1 MIRIPIQF
9 DPNYAILS
17 LCKKTLTYSNPN
29 EVAAEKRYEEF
40 KKIFFMSS
48 IKQVIEELPN
58 YIPEGVDKDKIA
70 EEIAKGLLKK
80 IEEAEESDI
89 QQ

>member
-1 MIRIPIQF
+1 MIRVPIQF
-9 DPNYAILS
+9 NPKYAILN

-29 EVAAEKRYEEF
+29 EAAAEKRYEEF
-40 KKIFFMSS
+40 KKTFFMSS

-58 YIPEGVDKDKIA
+58 YIPEGIDKDKIA

-80 IEEAEESDI
+80 IEEAEESSI